1 MNNFIN
7 WIKGIINEGY
17 EDNLQLEDI
26 TTDLETHFN
35 LIYTADIKRT
45 FEKYSL
51 EIMEIYFQI
60 PEDERRT
67 LNSIDNILVD
77 TILYTIYNLI

>member
-7 WIKGIINEGY
+7 WIKGIINEGH
-17 EDNLQLEDI
+17 EDNLTLEDI

-35 LIYTADIKRT
+35 LIYTEDIKKT

-60 PEDERRT
+60 PEDERTT

>member
-1 MNNFIN
+1 MNNFVN
-7 WIKGIINEGY
+7 WVNGIILEGY

-35 LIYTADIKRT
+35 LIYTSDIKRT

-51 EIMEIYFQI
+51 EIMEIYFEI
-60 PEDERRT
+60 PEGERT
-67 LNSIDNILVD
+67 KLNSIENILVD